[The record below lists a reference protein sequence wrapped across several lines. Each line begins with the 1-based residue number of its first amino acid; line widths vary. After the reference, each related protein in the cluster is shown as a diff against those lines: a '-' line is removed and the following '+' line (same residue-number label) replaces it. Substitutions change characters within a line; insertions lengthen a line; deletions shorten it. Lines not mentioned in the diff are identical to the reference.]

1 MIFPEEQTYP
11 FSCSLQLDQLNVI
24 RLVKWNKFIF
34 SSIEIN
40 KPLPT
45 PVHRVFVGQIQVQQ
59 PSPVVT
65 ADQMPDTFR
74 VESSFI
80 SIDIKYSIRKVMYS
94 RKSIGTRMEPWRGP
108 ALIGYS
114 CEDFPSRTSWT
125 HLLLRKDEIRSTIW
139 PKIS

>member
-45 PVHRVFVGQIQVQQ
+45 LVHRVFVGQIQVQQ

-80 SIDIKYSIRKVMYS
+80 SIDIKYSIRKV
-94 RKSIGTRMEPWRGP
+94 INV
-108 ALIGYS
+108 
-114 CEDFPSRTSWT
+114 
-125 HLLLRKDEIRSTIW
+125 
-139 PKIS
+139 